1 VLVWLPENVGIELTV
16 GVPLLLDIIDIADPG
31 RGVGLGLGGG
41 PSESVSSAPDDT
53 ESTLIVRA
61 CLDFGLCS
69 NNDAINEVE
78 ADEDEDDREEPAP
91 L

>member
-1 VLVWLPENVGIELTV
+1 MV

-53 ESTLIVRA
+53 RSALMVSG
-61 CLDFGLCS
+61 CLDFGFC
-69 NNDAINEVE
+69 NNVDDINEEE
-78 ADEDEDDREEPAP
+78 ADKDREEPAP

>member
-1 VLVWLPENVGIELTV
+1 MELTV

-41 PSESVSSAPDDT
+41 LSESVSSAPDDT
-53 ESTLIVRA
+53 GSTVMVSG
-61 CLDFGLCS
+61 CLGFDFCVI
-69 NNDAINEVE
+69 DATI
-78 ADEDEDDREEPAP
+78 DEEEDRDEPAP